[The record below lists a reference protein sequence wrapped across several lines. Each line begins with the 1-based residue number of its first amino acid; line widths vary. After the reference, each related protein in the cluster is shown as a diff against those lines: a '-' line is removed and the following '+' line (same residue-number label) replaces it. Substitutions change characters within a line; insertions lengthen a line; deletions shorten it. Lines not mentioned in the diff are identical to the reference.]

1 MIIATYQQWVD
12 GTNYVSGYYKKY
24 TSIYKDKYGL
34 QIAFKRWEDE
44 GTPMIILGI
53 WEL

>member
-24 TSIYKDKYGL
+24 TSIYKDKYEL
-34 QIAFKRWEDE
+34 KIDIMRWKEKE
-44 GTPMIILGI
+44 NPMIISGI